1 MNFFA
6 RFYGHLH
13 TINMHRRKV
22 IVHCFRAGI
31 PLRGLLHDLSK
42 YSPQEFL
49 VGARYYQG
57 NRSPNNAER
66 EDIGVSLA
74 WLHHKGRNKH
84 HYEYWTDYQKR
95 PDGTVGIEFV
105 RMPVNYVVEMCMDR
119 IAASMV
125 YNGASYTNRDALN
138 YYLKG
143 NPSRYM
149 HPDTAALLEKLLTI
163 LADQGE
169 EALYAY
175 IRGTV
180 LPEWRR
186 SRKK

>member
-1 MNFFA
+1 MFHPIQHFK
-6 RFYGHLH
+6 
-13 TINMHRRKV
+13 TITTHRH
-22 IVHCFRAGI
+22 IVMRECFRVG
-31 PLRGLLHDLSK
+31 LYRQGLLHDLSK